1 MVTAWPEPWARL
13 HIRGVNVGLWHLCR
27 GMICETVKGWRG
39 AWTIKGAEELCTK
52 DERVCVWRVENE
64 IP

>member
-1 MVTAWPEPWARL
+1 
-13 HIRGVNVGLWHLCR
+13 
-27 GMICETVKGWRG
+27 MICETVKGWRG